1 MGASLIIIGR
11 IRSKHSV
18 QVPFPKNQ
26 DVIQAFAPEGPDQA
40 LNIWVLPR
48 RSWRDRV
55 VPDSHR
61 SNSTGKGRPV
71 GAIIVAYQIGW
82 CRLPRECLYNLLRQ
96 PFCRRVPGHREPEQL
111 SSTVAKDEKRK
122 QALERQSWDQAKIN
136 RRNGVGMIAQKMSAS
151 SAMAVRCA
159 GSCTWRPSTRR
170 SQTRASA
177 IHHGCAGRP
186 IVDFPCSSVGS
197 VPATPGQPRVF
208 PIEREISSANRP
220 ETLRDA
226 SAESCRAEPR
236 GTI

>member
-26 DVIQAFAPEGPDQA
+26 DVIQAFPPEGPDQA

-136 RRNGVGMIAQKMSAS
+136 RRNGVGMIAQKCPLALRWRSA
-151 SAMAVRCA
+151 APGHVL
-159 GSCTWRPSTRR
+159 GDRR
-170 SQTRASA
+170 L
-177 IHHGCAGRP
+177 G
-186 IVDFPCSSVGS
+186 DLK
-197 VPATPGQPRVF
+197 
-208 PIEREISSANRP
+208 P
-220 ETLRDA
+220 ELQQFTMDA
-226 SAESCRAEPR
+226 R
-236 GTI
+236 GAP